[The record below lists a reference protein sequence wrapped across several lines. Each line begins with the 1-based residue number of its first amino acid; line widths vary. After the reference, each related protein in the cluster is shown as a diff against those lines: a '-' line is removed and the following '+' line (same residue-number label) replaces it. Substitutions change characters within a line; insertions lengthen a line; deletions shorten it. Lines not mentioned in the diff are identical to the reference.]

1 MKRYVLHIMVFILFA
16 STAGSQTRYIVWY
29 TPSSAETINGIGIGP
44 MNSGS
49 GSIRPHRQTV
59 NGLQFELP
67 GTGFLRFPLETP
79 QRSYLQNAGIDRG
92 GVEVNGVLAA
102 LMGSAGVNT
111 VNGLFISPFFG
122 FADEVNG
129 ISCNSINFIG
139 SSEGLTLGIVNS
151 VRDGNGTSIGLYNTS
166 EDFDGIQ
173 IGLFNVRER
182 GDGLQIGLIN
192 IKGGS
197 FLPFLNF

>member
-1 MKRYVLHIMVFILFA
+1 MAFILLA
-16 STAGSQTRYIVWY
+16 SVAGSQTRYVLWY
-29 TPSSAETINGIGIGP
+29 TPSTAETIYGIGIGP

-49 GSIRPHRQTV
+49 AVTRPPKQTV

-79 QRSYLQNAGIDRG
+79 QRSYLQNAGIDRR

-102 LMGSAGVNT
+102 LMGSTGVST
-111 VNGLFISPFFG
+111 VNGVFISPFFG

-129 ISCNSINFIG
+129 LSCNGVNFVG
-139 SSEGLTLGIVNS
+139 SSNGLTLGIVNS
-151 VRDGNGTSIGLYNTS
+151 VREGNGTSIGLYNSS
-166 EDFDGIQ
+166 EDFDGVQ
-173 IGLFNVRER
+173 IGLFNIREH
-182 GDGLQIGLIN
+182 GDGPQIGLIN

-197 FLPFLNF
+197 FFPFLNF